1 MGTIYS
7 ERLFVAFENEL
18 GPCADELG
26 ITREIFHRPDV
37 EIPIDR
43 YFRLLEWTARK
54 SCPNIGMRMGCLLRP
69 GDLGALGHAA
79 ASAATLG
86 EAFGVLSEY
95 LYVLSHAN
103 LFRVDMTEH
112 HAIVGY
118 HLTDPE
124 VGLHRQ
130 DVELVVCSVAGFAQQ
145 LRGDPR
151 LHPARVDIEHA
162 KPRYAQALRDVLRCE
177 LRFECGGNR
186 LYYPKQVLDLP
197 VVSADPSLFEALK
210 FFLDDRIKVRDEDE
224 NLEVKVRHLIASRLA
239 HGTPDIEWVA
249 RRLALSARTLQRRL
263 AEGGLVFR
271 EMLDEVRKN
280 IALDYIDNK
289 DFSVTDIA
297 LTLGYG
303 ELSAFSRAFKRW
315 TGRGPLERQAQSNLG
330 VGKSARARG
339 AT

>member
-7 ERLFVAFENEL
+7 ERLFVSFENEL
-18 GPCADELG
+18 GSCADQLG
-26 ITREIFHRPDV
+26 ITREIFRRPDV

-43 YFRLLEWTARK
+43 YFRLLECAARQG
-54 SCPNIGMRMGCLLRP
+54 SPNIGMRLGCRLRP
-69 GDLGALGHAA
+69 GDLGAIGHAA
-79 ASAATLG
+79 ASAARLG
-86 EAFGVLSEY
+86 DALGVFAEY

-103 LFRVDMTEH
+103 LVRVDITERH
-112 HAIVGY
+112 SIIGY

-130 DVELVVCSVAGFAQQ
+130 DIELVITGIASLVHQ
-145 LRGDPR
+145 LTGNNSI
-151 LHPARVDIEHA
+151 HPIRADFEHS
-162 KPRYAQALRDVLRCE
+162 KPPYAQALRDVFRCE
-177 LRFECGGNR
+177 VRFECSGNR
-186 LYYPKQVLDLP
+186 LHYSKEVLDLP
-197 VVSADPSLFEALK
+197 IVSADPSLHEALK

-315 TGRGPLERQAQSNLG
+315 TGRGPLERQAQSNLS